1 MSLVPAG
8 VPVVFVRPLSCFWLK
23 TSTVYTTI
31 GANMW
36 LIYCGAAVIFTLL
49 VNFPY
54 MLQTISIT
62 VSGMVQGVY
71 YRQSTKEKALELGIS
86 GIVKN
91 LPNGNVHILATGTD
105 DKLDQLVQWCK
116 IGPAR
121 AEVASVN
128 VEKMEVQEYF
138 GFTIQRS

>member
-1 MSLVPAG
+1 
-8 VPVVFVRPLSCFWLK
+8 
-23 TSTVYTTI
+23 
-31 GANMW
+31 MW

-71 YRQSTKEKALELGIS
+71 YRQSTKEKALDLGIS

-121 AEVASVN
+121 AKVASVT